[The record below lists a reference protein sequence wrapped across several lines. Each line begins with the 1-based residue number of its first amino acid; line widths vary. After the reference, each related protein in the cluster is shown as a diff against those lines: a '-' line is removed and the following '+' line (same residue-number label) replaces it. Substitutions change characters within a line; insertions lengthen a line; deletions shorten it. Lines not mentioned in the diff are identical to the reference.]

1 MNNGSLL
8 QCPVGTFSG
17 ALLVAA
23 MYYLFRLG

>member
-1 MNNGSLL
+1 MDNGFFQ
-8 QCPVGTFSG
+8 QCSVCTLSG